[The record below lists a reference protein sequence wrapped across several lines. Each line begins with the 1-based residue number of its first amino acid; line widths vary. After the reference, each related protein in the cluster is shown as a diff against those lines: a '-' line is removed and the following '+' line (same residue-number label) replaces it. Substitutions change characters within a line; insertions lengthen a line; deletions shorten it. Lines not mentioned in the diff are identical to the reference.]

1 MYGSMGTRG
10 FIQIALFIVM
20 TKLHRTTQLW
30 GLSPGSSWTRWN
42 GVLVSFKYPFVTTEN
57 CPRGEPPQRKCF
69 EGNVCEGL
77 SRLLMDIGE
86 PSLLWAVPSPGRR
99 S

>member
-1 MYGSMGTRG
+1 MVLLGTRG
-10 FIQIALFIVM
+10 FIQIALFIA
-20 TKLHRTTQLW
+20 HDQAPPHNTTL
-30 GLSPGSSWTRWN
+30 GLSPGSSWTGWN

-77 SRLLMDIGE
+77 SRLFTDVGE
-86 PSLLWAVPSPGRR
+86 PSLLWAVPSLGRR